1 MRTRKSIAL
10 NEMVPRAKTAFPML
24 VNELTNTD
32 SSLLDTITKA
42 LIRIDPDAAA
52 KVFVDRATAAK

>member
-1 MRTRKSIAL
+1 
-10 NEMVPRAKTAFPML
+10 MVPRAKTAFPML